1 MNAKGIFG
9 SRLIEEQMCG
19 NMTGILLRIYVR
31 NAYLSSCLRKS
42 LGDLK
47 HGLLFFFVLKGSQ
60 MKIIT
65 LKATDEKKVVK
76 VLSEWLAK
84 NVDDIY
90 IKRIDMTN
98 NKTIIV
104 EYKENTK

>member
-1 MNAKGIFG
+1 
-9 SRLIEEQMCG
+9 
-19 NMTGILLRIYVR
+19 
-31 NAYLSSCLRKS
+31 
-42 LGDLK
+42 
-47 HGLLFFFVLKGSQ
+47 

-90 IKRIDMTN
+90 IKRIDMTD